1 MELNSKVHKTIRKI
15 VVLRASSVAMF
26 VKSIVVF
33 LDKLVTG
40 FVVLVTVAVIVAV
53 STAPNQE
60 PINRNEQLLVCHG
73 VFTDQLIFP
82 PENRIFMAV

>member
-26 VKSIVVF
+26 VKSIVVL
-33 LDKLVTG
+33 LDKLITG
-40 FVVLVTVAVIVAV
+40 FVVLVTVVVIVAV

-60 PINRNEQLLVCHG
+60 PINRNEQLAVLHG
-73 VFTDQLIFP
+73 VFTDQLIFS

>member
-1 MELNSKVHKTIRKI
+1 M
-15 VVLRASSVAMF
+15 VLRASSVAMF
-26 VKSIVVF
+26 VKSIVVL
-33 LDKLVTG
+33 LDKLITG
-40 FVVLVTVAVIVAV
+40 FVVLVTVAAIVVV

-73 VFTDQLIFP
+73 VFTDQLIFS

>member
-1 MELNSKVHKTIRKI
+1 M
-15 VVLRASSVAMF
+15 VLRASSVAMF
-26 VKSIVVF
+26 VKSIVVL

-40 FVVLVTVAVIVAV
+40 FVVLVTVAVIVVV

-73 VFTDQLIFP
+73 VFTDQLIFS